1 MGGYNQEESHKE
13 SQWSQRTDVLLENL
27 PSLSGSTGTASVTDS
42 FDEYAIRGLFY
53 RVNYTYDGKYM
64 FEANGRY
71 DGTSRFPRGKRF
83 GFFPSFSAAY
93 RISEESFFEPLR
105 STIDNLKLRF
115 SYGSLGNQ
123 QIGYYDFIQ
132 TISTKGTMNDYSFN
146 GSALGQHA
154 TVSDP
159 VSGNQTW
166 EKVVSKNI
174 GIDLNMLRNR
184 LSLSA
189 DFYIRDTKGILS
201 QGKSLPSIYGAKEP
215 QVNANDLRTK
225 GYELVLGWR
234 DSFKLAG
241 KQFSY
246 GISASLSD
254 YTAKYTKC
262 DNPTG
267 LIGDPYVGKR
277 LGEIWGYKVGGLF
290 RTDEEAAE
298 YASRIDYRTV
308 APGYYSSTGEYGK
321 GVRAGDVKYWDRNGD
336 GNITD
341 DDRIVT
347 GNPNPKFS
355 GGWNN
360 TFKYKGLELSLFFT
374 YSYGN
379 DVYASWMIP
388 GSKPGHTRSL
398 LKAYADNRWT
408 GPGTSDKYPR
418 AIYSYSG
425 WNGKNSTMYLT
436 DGSFIRLRSVTLG
449 YTFPQRLVSKI
460 HLKGL
465 RVYAQGDNVFLCS
478 RYPGWDPETS
488 VNLDPRFY
496 GEDNDG
502 VPQPRIFKL
511 GVNITF

>member
-1 MGGYNQEESHKE
+1 MYKRQ
-13 SQWSQRTDVLLENL
+13 
-27 PSLSGSTGTASVTDS
+27 A
-42 FDEYAIRGLFY
+42 
-53 RVNYTYDGKYM
+53 YDYKGKYL
-64 FEANGRY
+64 FEMNGRY

-234 DSFKLAG
+234 DSV
-241 KQFSY
+241 SY
-246 GISASLSD
+246 
-254 YTAKYTKC
+254 T
-262 DNPTG
+262 
-267 LIGDPYVGKR
+267 
-277 LGEIWGYKVGGLF
+277 
-290 RTDEEAAE
+290 
-298 YASRIDYRTV
+298 
-308 APGYYSSTGEYGK
+308 
-321 GVRAGDVKYWDRNGD
+321 
-336 GNITD
+336 
-341 DDRIVT
+341 
-347 GNPNPKFS
+347 
-355 GGWNN
+355 
-360 TFKYKGLELSLFFT
+360 
-374 YSYGN
+374 
-379 DVYASWMIP
+379 
-388 GSKPGHTRSL
+388 
-398 LKAYADNRWT
+398 
-408 GPGTSDKYPR
+408 
-418 AIYSYSG
+418 
-425 WNGKNSTMYLT
+425 
-436 DGSFIRLRSVTLG
+436 
-449 YTFPQRLVSKI
+449 
-460 HLKGL
+460 HLK
-465 RVYAQGDNVFLCS
+465 
-478 RYPGWDPETS
+478 
-488 VNLDPRFY
+488 
-496 GEDNDG
+496 
-502 VPQPRIFKL
+502 
-511 GVNITF
+511 